1 MIAANRIGIPA
12 LLCLA
17 AVISRAE
24 VAKPKNPLGNGLD
37 VVAAGRKLYNNT
49 CTMCHGADG
58 AEGDRAPALAAS
70 RRYFRLSEAALF
82 DSIKKG
88 IPGTAMPAA
97 GLPDSDIWRI
107 VAFIR
112 NIRGTASDNIVPG
125 DIENGRRVFE
135 GKGGCSACHMIRG
148 QGGLIGPDLS
158 SIGAELTL
166 TSLRESLVTSR
177 PIPRGYRPVRVTT
190 LDGEVVRGVA
200 RNEDAFS
207 IEILD
212 GAGKLH
218 LFANDELREIV
229 HETTSLMPRD
239 FDKKLT
245 VGELRDLIAMLS
257 RQARTKLRIE
267 QQGENEVGR

>member
-1 MIAANRIGIPA
+1 
-12 LLCLA
+12 
-17 AVISRAE
+17 
-24 VAKPKNPLGNGLD
+24 
-37 VVAAGRKLYNNT
+37 
-49 CTMCHGADG
+49 
-58 AEGDRAPALAAS
+58 
-70 RRYFRLSEAALF
+70 
-82 DSIKKG
+82 
-88 IPGTAMPAA
+88 
-97 GLPDSDIWRI
+97 
-107 VAFIR
+107 
-112 NIRGTASDNIVPG
+112 
-125 DIENGRRVFE
+125 
-135 GKGGCSACHMIRG
+135 
-148 QGGLIGPDLS
+148 
-158 SIGAELTL
+158 
-166 TSLRESLVTSR
+166 
-177 PIPRGYRPVRVTT
+177 VRVTT